1 MSRGIKVPLVA
12 RSLGY
17 HRRIHFAVALGI
29 AVTTA
34 VLTGALLVGDSMRG
48 SLRERALSRLGPG
61 DDVLITDKF
70 FRRELIAEFN
80 GWDADEK
87 QAESQPPRFTLSPAI
102 VLEGSVTQPE
112 SKARAAGVNIYGFDA
127 AMVKHLYEVGP
138 SKPTAGGEID
148 PDAAKNDETLN
159 VAYLNEEL
167 FKELQVKPGDEI
179 IIRLPTA
186 REVPT
191 ESPLG
196 RKNDNIAS
204 SSRLKV
210 APLQTNA
217 NPWRDMN
224 LRPNQQTPKNLF
236 VATEVLQKIL
246 AKPNRINAIFATEKF
261 LPTSVGSG
269 SRPPQT
275 EASLA
280 AAHEALEE
288 HFHPKLADYGLS
300 WKRTKQ
306 GYFSLTSDRMLFDP
320 ALEKAA
326 LEAYK
331 QYDPQQVFTYLANT
345 IASGG
350 KQIPYST
357 VAALDMRNAPTLG
370 PFRTV
375 DGKPIES
382 IKDDEIVLNRWAAED
397 LGVQPGAEIVID
409 YWEPDSTHGDLK
421 EAKAKFTLAGI
432 VDLGPNDPF
441 LGPDLTPE
449 LPGVTDQLKMG
460 DWDPPFP
467 YDGKRVRAKDEKY
480 WDDYRAT
487 PKAFVSLARGR
498 KMWASRFGDLTSLR
512 IAPQAGVTPENFIA
526 KLSEM
531 FRPDPASVGFA
542 FQPVRLRALQASNG
556 TTPFEGL
563 FIGFS
568 FFIIASSLMLTSL
581 LFKLGVEQRA
591 TEIGLLSA
599 VGLDAKHVNK
609 LLLKEG
615 AIVALFGAALGLG
628 LGVGYAK
635 LMILGLRTLWLDAVT
650 VPFLE
655 LYVPPMTLAIG
666 YAIGVVVSLV
676 TIWSALRAL
685 RKKSVRKLLAGQ
697 AAESDLVAFGGK
709 PTSRKSA
716 IVLWGSVVLAIIAAA
731 AAFKLSDEAQAGAF
745 FGSAALVLTALL
757 TLLRRSLGKAR
768 FGSLVTAG
776 SGRVATLALRN
787 AGRNPGRSTLT
798 VGLVASAAFLIVA
811 VSAFRITPPVMYEE
825 KSSGTGGF
833 ALVGQSDLHI
843 LPDMNTEDGRI
854 DLNFSQ
860 ADRNLIATT
869 VVFPFRF
876 RPGDDASCLN
886 LYQTT
891 QPKILGA
898 GDKFVERGG
907 FSWSASAA
915 TDDAERGNP
924 WLLLRKPIKDD
935 PATSADESQRIPI
948 VLDQATAMYSLHL
961 SGVGATFDTTDAENN
976 KVTMQVVGLLRNSI
990 LQGSLVMYEDR
1001 FKLRFPEVEG
1011 YRYFLIVA
1019 SLSELN
1025 AISTTFERGLADYG
1039 FDVTRS
1045 IDLLAGFLAVQ
1056 NTYLSTFQS
1065 LGGLGLLLGTF
1076 GLAVVQLRNVLE
1088 RRGELALMRAVGLS
1102 RSLLSRLV
1110 FWENLALLVAG
1121 LGCGALAAAIAVL
1134 PHAILGGASLP
1145 WLGLGGTLG
1154 AVLVVGAL
1162 TGFVV
1167 VRSVLK
1173 RPLLESLRGE

>member
-1 MSRGIKVPLVA
+1 MSGNRKIPLVL
-12 RSLGY
+12 RSLRY

-48 SLRERALSRLGPG
+48 SLRERALSRLYG
-61 DDVLITDKF
+61 VSELLITDRF
-70 FRRELIAEFN
+70 FRAELAAEITPQHPKLN
-80 GWDADEK
+80 D
-87 QAESQPPRFTLSPAI
+87 PAI
-102 VLEGSVTQPE
+102 ILEGSVTQPDT
-112 SKARAAGVNIYGFDA
+112 KARAAQVTFFGFD
-127 AMVKHLYEVGP
+127 
-138 SKPTAGGEID
+138 D
-148 PDAAKNDETLN
+148 PLVTDTQS
-159 VAYLNEEL
+159 VYLNDTLATEL
-167 FKELQVKPGDEI
+167 GVKVGDDVI
-179 IIRLPTA
+179 LRLPTA
-186 REVPT
+186 REVPA

-196 RKNDNIAS
+196 RKTDSIAN

-210 APLQTNA
+210 AALTDELKRRA
-217 NPWRDMN
+217 DLT
-224 LRPNQQTPKNLF
+224 LRPNQQSPKNLF
-236 VATEVLQKIL
+236 VALSVLQKIVG
-246 AKPNRINAIFATEKF
+246 KPGGANAIFAHHIGCGGTFSRVMSGDEEGLLRDQIRD
-261 LPTSVGSG
+261 LP
-269 SRPPQT
+269 RH
-275 EASLA
+275 L
-280 AAHEALEE
+280 
-288 HFHPKLADYGLS
+288 HPKLADYGLT
-300 WKRTKQ
+300 WKLTKQ

-326 LEAYK
+326 LDAYK
-331 QYDPQQVFTYLANT
+331 PYDPQQVFTYLANT

-357 VAALDMRNAPTLG
+357 IAALDMRNAPTLG

-375 DGKPIES
+375 DGRPIES
-382 IKDDEIVLNRWAAED
+382 IKDDEIVLSRWAAED
-397 LGVQPGAEIVID
+397 LGVQPGAEITID
-409 YWEPDSTHGDLK
+409 YFEPDSTHGEVK
-421 EAKAKFTLAGI
+421 ETKAKFKLAAV

-487 PKAFVSLARGR
+487 PKAFVSLASGR
-498 KMWASRFGDLTSLR
+498 KLWASRFGDLTSLR
-512 IAPQAGVTPENFIA
+512 VSPQEGLTVE
-526 KLSEM
+526 KLNEM
-531 FRPDPASVGFA
+531 FKPDPASVGFA
-542 FQPVRLRALQASNG
+542 FQPVRLRALEASSG

-599 VGLDAKHVNK
+599 VGLDAKHVNR
-609 LLLKEG
+609 LLLTEG
-615 AIVALFGAALGLG
+615 AFVALIGAALGLG

-655 LYVPPMTLAIG
+655 LYVPPTTLGIG

-685 RKKSVRKLLAGQ
+685 RKKSVRRLLAGQ
-697 AAESDLVAFGGK
+697 AAESDLATFGPGSRNSV

-716 IVLWGSVVLAIIAAA
+716 IVLWSSVALAIVAAA
-731 AAFKLSDEAQAGAF
+731 AAMKLSDEAQAGAF

-768 FGSLVTAG
+768 FGSLVTSG

-798 VGLVASAAFLIVA
+798 IGLVASAAFLIVA
-811 VSAFRITPPVMYEE
+811 VSAFRLTPPSTFAE

-833 ALVGQSDLHI
+833 ALVGQSDQPI

-860 ADRNLIATT
+860 AERKQLAATT
-869 VVFPFRF
+869 VFPFRF

-886 LYQTT
+886 LYQTS

-898 GDKFVERGG
+898 VDKFLDRGG
-907 FSWSASAA
+907 FSWAGSAA
-915 TDDAERGNP
+915 TDDAERANP
-924 WLLLRKPIKDD
+924 WLLLRKPIAND
-935 PATSADESQRIPI
+935 PATEVDESQRIPI
-948 VLDQATAMYSLHL
+948 VLDQATAIYSLKL
-961 SGVGATFDTTDAENN
+961 SGVGATFDTTDAQNN
-976 KVTMQVVGLLRNSI
+976 TLTMQVVGLLRNSI
-990 LQGSLVMYEDR
+990 LQGSLVMYEEPFER
-1001 FKLRFPEVEG
+1001 RFPEVAG
-1011 YRYFLIVA
+1011 YRYFLINA
-1019 SLSELN
+1019 EPHDLQ

-1039 FDVTRS
+1039 FDVTPTTQ
-1045 IDLLAGFLAVQ
+1045 LLAGFLAVQ

-1121 LGCGALAAAIAVL
+1121 LGCGTLAAAIAVL
-1134 PHAILGGASLP
+1134 PQALLGGASLP
-1145 WLGLGGTLG
+1145 WLGLGATLG
-1154 AVLVVGAL
+1154 AVLVVGAA
-1162 TGFVV
+1162 TGYIV

>member
-1 MSRGIKVPLVA
+1 MSSPGKVPLVA

-48 SLRERALSRLGPG
+48 SLRERALSRLGG
-61 DDVLITDKF
+61 IDELLVTDKF
-70 FRRELIAEFN
+70 FRTDLVAEI
-80 GWDADEK
+80 K
-87 QAESQPPRFTLSPAI
+87 PPDPQSVHFGLEPAI
-102 VLEGSVTQPE
+102 LLEGSVTQPE
-112 SKARAAGVNIYGFDA
+112 TKARAAQVNLYGVDRMRLSWFCAGQGTP
-127 AMVKHLYEVGP
+127 MEVGKSYRADQLP
-138 SKPTAGGEID
+138 RDDSAD
-148 PDAAKNDETLN
+148 F
-159 VAYLNEEL
+159 VYLNQTLADEL
-167 FKELQVKPGDEI
+167 NVKPGDEVI
-179 IIRLPTA
+179 LRLPAA

-204 SSRLKV
+204 STRLKV
-210 APLQTNA
+210 GQFTDLAERLRVDQLL
-217 NPWRDMN
+217 DMT

-236 VATEVLQKIL
+236 ASIEVLQKIL
-246 AKPNRINAIFATEKF
+246 GKPNRVNAIFGTGVAHKHADGAF
-261 LPTSVGSG
+261 HSPTPVGG
-269 SRPPQT
+269 LDADHDLLQQ
-275 EASLA
+275 SL
-280 AAHEALEE
+280 
-288 HFHPKLADYGLS
+288 HPKLADYGLS
-300 WKRTKQ
+300 WKLSKQ

-345 IASGG
+345 ITSGG

-357 VAALDMRNAPTLG
+357 IAALDMRDAPTLG

-375 DGKPIES
+375 DGKSIES
-382 IKDDEIVLNRWAAED
+382 IKDNEIVLNRWAAED
-397 LGVQPGAEIVID
+397 LGVQPGAEIAVD
-409 YWEPDSTHGDLK
+409 YFEPDSTHGDVK
-421 EAKAKFTLAGI
+421 EAKATFKLAGI

-487 PKAFVSLARGR
+487 PKAFVSLASGR
-498 KMWASRFGDLTSLR
+498 KLWASRFGDLTSLR
-512 IAPQAGVTPENFIA
+512 IAPQEGLTVE
-526 KLSEM
+526 KLREM
-531 FRPDPASVGFA
+531 FKPDPASVGFA
-542 FQPVRLRALQASNG
+542 FQPVRLRALQASSG

-591 TEIGLLSA
+591 AEIGLMSA
-599 VGLDAKHVNK
+599 VGLDARRVNR
-609 LLLKEG
+609 LLLQEG
-615 AIVALFGAALGLG
+615 AIVALVGAGLGLG

-655 LYVPPMTLAIG
+655 LFVPPQTLAIG
-666 YAIGVVVSLV
+666 YAIGVFVSLA
-676 TIWSALRAL
+676 TIWCALRAL
-685 RKKSVRKLLAGQ
+685 RKKSVRRLLSGQ
-697 AAESDLVAFGGK
+697 AAESDSAAFGGK

-716 IVLWGSVVLAIIAAA
+716 IVLWGSVALAIVAAA
-731 AAFKLSDEAQAGAF
+731 AAMKLSDEAQAGAF

-757 TLLRRSLGKAR
+757 TLLRRSLGRTR

-776 SGRVATLALRN
+776 SGRVATLAMRN

-798 VGLVASAAFLIVA
+798 IGLVASAAFLIVA
-811 VSAFRITPPVMYEE
+811 VSAFRLTPPSTFAE
-825 KSSGTGGF
+825 KTSGTGGF
-833 ALVGQSDLHI
+833 ALVGQSDLSI

-854 DLNFSQ
+854 DLSFSQ
-860 ADRNLIATT
+860 ADRKKLAATT
-869 VVFPFRF
+869 VFPFRF

-886 LYQTT
+886 LYQTS

-898 GDKFVERGG
+898 GDKFIDRGG
-907 FSWSASAA
+907 FSWSASSA
-915 TDDAERGNP
+915 TDDAERANP
-924 WLLLRKPIKDD
+924 WLLLRKSIKDD
-935 PATSADESQRIPI
+935 PATPADESQRIPI

-961 SGVGATFDTTDAENN
+961 SGVGATFDTTDAQSNQ
-976 KVTMQVVGLLRNSI
+976 VTMQVVGLLRNSI
-990 LQGSLVMYEDR
+990 LQGSLVMYEEPFER
-1001 FKLRFPEVEG
+1001 RFPEVAG
-1011 YRYFLIVA
+1011 YRYFLIN
-1019 SLSELN
+1019 SESNDLPD
-1025 AISTTFERGLADYG
+1025 ISTTFERGLADYG

-1045 IDLLAGFLAVQ
+1045 TELLAGFLAVQ

-1088 RRGELALMRAVGLS
+1088 RRGELALLRAVGLS

-1154 AVLVVGAL
+1154 AVLVVGAA
-1162 TGFVV
+1162 TGLLV